1 MYFAKGMRL
10 LPVVLLLLVFS
21 GCGEKGSNGQNSGGE
36 YATVERITDGDTF
49 SVTFNGRKEKIRLI
63 GIDTPE
69 SRKNKQSEKQSDK
82 ENIDQETIIAMGKE
96 AKKFISSLI
105 KKGDR
110 VKLEFDAQERDRYG
124 RFLCYVYLEDGRM
137 LNEVIIREG
146 YAYPMTIA
154 PNVKYEDKFRE
165 AFVYARENNKGLWG
179 SK

>member
-1 MYFAKGMRL
+1 MRNIKSIRLVPL
-10 LPVVLLLLVFS
+10 LFLLLVLS
-21 GCGEKGSNGQNSGGE
+21 GCGEKGSAGQDGE

-49 SVTFNGRKEKIRLI
+49 SVIFNGRKEKIRLI

-69 SRKNKQSEKQSDK
+69 SRRNNRSEKQGNE
-82 ENIDQETIIAMGKE
+82 ENLDQETIIAMGKE

-137 LNEVIIREG
+137 LNEVIISEG
-146 YAYPMTIA
+146 YAYPLTIA
-154 PNVKYEDKFRE
+154 PNVKYEEKFRE
-165 AFVYARENNKGLWG
+165 AFTHARENSKGLWG
-179 SK
+179 AK